1 MNREEYLRLLAI
13 ALKDIPQAEK
23 EEALQYYND
32 YFDDAGIENE
42 QDVINSLGSPAK
54 LAESIQ
60 REFADGYGKFEN
72 CRNDFQ
78 GYNPYVQPYQDNS
91 KRKNKLSGGVIALIV
106 VLCILASPL
115 LLALAAVAVSIVIA
129 IFAAFFA
136 LIMVLFAVVLTL
148 VCVGIVCVSVAF
160 ALGLSSPFSAALLIG
175 ICIASIGVCIFL
187 VMAIVWLFGVALPWL
202 LKGIGKLFKKIFG
215 KKGDRI

>member
-60 REFADGYGKFEN
+60 REFTDGEGKFEN
-72 CRNDFQ
+72 YRNNAQ
-78 GYNPYVQPYQDNS
+78 SYNPYVQPYQETG
-91 KRKNKLSGGVIALIV
+91 KKKNKLSGGVIALIV

-115 LLALAAVAVSIVIA
+115 LLALAVVAISVIIA
-129 IFAAFFA
+129 IFAVFFA
-136 LIMVLFAVVLTL
+136 LIMVLLAVVLTL
-148 VCVGIVCVSVAF
+148 ICVGIACVAVAL

-175 ICIASIGVCIFL
+175 ICIASVGVCIFL

-202 LKGIGKLFKKIFG
+202 VKGIGKLFKKIFG
-215 KKGDRI
+215 KKGEGI